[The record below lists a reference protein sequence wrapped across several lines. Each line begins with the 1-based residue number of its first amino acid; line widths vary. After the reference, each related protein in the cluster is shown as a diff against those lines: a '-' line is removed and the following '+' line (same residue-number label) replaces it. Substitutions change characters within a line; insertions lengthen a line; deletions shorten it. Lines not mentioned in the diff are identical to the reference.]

1 MIHAGDSR
9 VCASVLNNGSVKGVW
24 EMQKS
29 DRLVLVLMAGGVLVM
44 LLWMMRAAN
53 LLPSSDSP
61 SAAYGLAPGAPA
73 PAIKAV
79 GWINGEAPTAES
91 LEGKV
96 VVVDA
101 WAYWCGYCMQ
111 DAPELIALYK
121 SYQGQE
127 DVVFIGLTAEGEANL
142 SDSQEFV
149 KQAGYPW
156 PNGYGAFET
165 MLQYGNSYL
174 PAAWVIGRD
183 GKVTWNLGMEHN
195 ESMKEAIDRALAT
208 PLPNTAP
215 TGKEG
220 AATADGPKNAA
231 DSVDSK
237 ESPIE

>member
-1 MIHAGDSR
+1 
-9 VCASVLNNGSVKGVW
+9 
-24 EMQKS
+24 MQKS
-29 DRLVLVLMAGGVLVM
+29 DRLVLVLMVGGVLVM
-44 LLWMMRAAN
+44 LLWMIRAAN
-53 LLPSSDSP
+53 LFPSSDSP
-61 SAAYGLAPGAPA
+61 QPGFGLAPGAPA

-121 SYQGQE
+121 TYEGQE

-142 SDSQEFV
+142 SDSREFV

-156 PNGYGAFET
+156 PNGYGAYET

-183 GKVTWNLGMEHN
+183 GKVTWNLGMEHI

-208 PLPNTAP
+208 PPPNAAP
-215 TGKEG
+215 TEEEA

-231 DSVDSK
+231 DSADSN
-237 ESPIE
+237 ESPAE